1 MELKNI
7 ILESLDTVIQEENT
21 TQNLK
26 DIPESKPKK
35 QTIARPISM
44 PTPKIKTGK
53 VISPDNVKVLFNPQD
68 VEFIENLKEK
78 LLVLFEG
85 LKITQNQDDKRR
97 IDLIINFLQ
106 YELCLIE
113 EFLEQKNNFFNQD
126 SKT

>member
-78 LLVLFEG
+78 LFVLFEG

>member
-113 EFLEQKNNFFNQD
+113 EFLEQK
-126 SKT
+126 K